1 MRSYGQFC
9 AIARALDVVGDR
21 WSLLIVRE
29 LLFRGACRYTDL
41 LHGLPGIATN
51 LLGERLR
58 ALEQA
63 GVVYREDAP
72 PPIATTLYHLS
83 ERGQALRPLI
93 VELAR
98 WGVPLMAAPADKDA
112 FRNYWLAYPVMLY
125 FGEHAGDGSS
135 ISIEAR
141 IGEESMTIE
150 TADGKL
156 NIRPGAGE
164 NPDLILSGHPQLIV
178 GALTGKL
185 PLPEAEARG
194 LSYEGDPA
202 ALARLQTRAAPEFA
216 SANVASP

>member
-1 MRSYGQFC
+1 VRSYGQFC

-58 ALEQA
+58 ALEEA
-63 GVVYREDAP
+63 RVVYREDAP
-72 PPIATTLYHLS
+72 PPIATTLYHLT
-83 ERGQALRPLI
+83 ERGQALRPVI

-98 WGVPLMAAPADKDA
+98 WGVPLMADPADNDA
-112 FRNYWLAYPVMLY
+112 FRSYWLAYPVTLY
-125 FGEHAGDGSS
+125 FGDQPGDGSR

-141 IGEESMTIE
+141 VGDESVTIE
-150 TADGKL
+150 TVDGML
-156 NIRPGAGE
+156 NVRPGEAE
-164 NPDLILSGHPQLIV
+164 DPELVLSGHPQLIV

-185 PLPEAEARG
+185 PLPAAQARG
-194 LSYEGDPA
+194 LTYDGDPV
-202 ALARLQTRAAPEFA
+202 ALERLHTRAAPEFA
-216 SANVASP
+216 AANTAEP

>member
-1 MRSYGQFC
+1 VRSYRQYC

-63 GVVYREDAP
+63 GVVSREEAP
-72 PPIATTLYHLS
+72 PPIATTLYQLT

-98 WGVPLMAAPADKDA
+98 WGVPLMADPADEDA
-112 FRNYWLAYPVMLY
+112 FRSYWLAYPMTLY
-125 FGEHAGDGSS
+125 FGEHSGDGSH

-141 IGEESMTIE
+141 IGDEQMTIE
-150 TADGKL
+150 THDGTL
-156 NIRPGAGE
+156 RTRRGAAE
-164 NPDLILSGHPQLIV
+164 DPDLVLVGSPQLIV
-178 GALTGKL
+178 GTLTGKL
-185 PLPEAEARG
+185 RLEDAQARG
-194 LSYEGDPA
+194 LTYEGDPA
-202 ALARLQTRAAPEFA
+202 TLARLQTRAAPEFQA
-216 SANVASP
+216 

>member
-1 MRSYGQFC
+1 VRSYGQFC

-21 WSLLIVRE
+21 WSLLIARE

-72 PPIATTLYHLS
+72 PPIATTLYHLT
-83 ERGQALRPLI
+83 ERGQALRPVI

-98 WGVPLMAAPADKDA
+98 WGVPLMANPADSDA
-112 FRNYWLAYPVMLY
+112 FRSYWLAYPVTLY
-125 FGEHAGDGSS
+125 FGEHPGDGSH

-141 IGEESMTIE
+141 IGDESMTIE
-150 TADGKL
+150 TVDGRL
-156 NIRPGAGE
+156 NIRPGTAKDPE
-164 NPDLILSGHPQLIV
+164 LILRGNPQLIV
-178 GALTGKL
+178 GTLTGKL
-185 PLPEAEARG
+185 PLAQAEARG
-194 LSYEGDPA
+194 LTYEGNPV
-202 ALARLQTRAAPEFA
+202 ALDRLHTRAAPQFA
-216 SANVASP
+216 AANAATA